1 MVRPAAFAVCIVAVG
16 ALLST
21 PVKAQ
26 QPLGF
31 ALGQA
36 VTGARQGADLALRT
50 IDDERLF
57 RESLFGQR
65 VAQEIEAASRA
76 LETENDQLLE
86 ELTTRENELTELR
99 ADMTVEAFRAAAN
112 AFDMQAETV
121 RRTQAEKRQ
130 RLVQF
135 EESERRRFFGGT
147 TDVLQEVL
155 ESVGGQVLI
164 DARAIIIGVAGMD
177 ITDAAIAALDES
189 IGDGGPPPFPINLP

>member
-1 MVRPAAFAVCIVAVG
+1 MFRAAVFAVCILAVG
-16 ALLST
+16 AVVS
-21 PVKAQ
+21 PPAQAQ

-31 ALGQA
+31 SLGQA
-36 VTGARQGADLALRT
+36 VTGARQGTGLALRT

-76 LETENDQLLE
+76 LEAENDQLLE

-147 TDVLQEVL
+147 ADVLQEVL
-155 ESVGGQVLI
+155 DSVGGQVLI
-164 DARAIIIGVAGMD
+164 DARAVIIGVPGMD
-177 ITDAAIAALDES
+177 ITEAAIAALDES